1 MAAQYASAEISRG
14 ARAGR
19 AKQGVFALQRSG
31 HGSVAGIAGSALAVS
46 DTDHQARDPLELGK
60 PDELCLRGVVSQRR
74 CMRIVQSLLPFKSQA
89 RSLRLRCL
97 GATVLL
103 TPARL

>member
-46 DTDHQARDPLELGK
+46 DTDHQARDLELGK
-60 PDELCLRGVVSQRR
+60 PDEAVSARVLALQR
-74 CMRIVQSLLPFKSQA
+74 
-89 RSLRLRCL
+89 
-97 GATVLL
+97 
-103 TPARL
+103 